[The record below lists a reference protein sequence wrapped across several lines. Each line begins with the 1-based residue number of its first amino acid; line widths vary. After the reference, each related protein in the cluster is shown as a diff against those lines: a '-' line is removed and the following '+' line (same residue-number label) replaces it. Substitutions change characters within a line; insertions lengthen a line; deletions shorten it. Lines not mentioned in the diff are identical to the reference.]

1 MSTFPLNDV
10 SHASSSSGLNLASPG
25 SSQFQPIVTAEKVV
39 LASFASSS
47 QASGNDPI
55 AHLLAQI
62 EALQTP
68 ESFASHAQN
77 VRSEIQAKRASLL
90 SEYQKICGDCFED
103 TESQI
108 HKSWMNFNLAESS
121 FNASSSI
128 PFDQTHPSDSGVETE
143 VYKAFMPFLQLDLAA
158 REIYQELID
167 LGSTYTS
174 DPTLDAVLKS
184 AREELIQSDAALCG
198 SHELDLSAPLPRA
211 RKKYQDALS
220 TSVDAAP
227 LKKKLDLLEK
237 QHAINVRNIYLFDQ
251 MLVAPFN
258 PTTTVAAI
266 AQRNIDKTILAIQSQ
281 ITEEQTRSS
290 FPDSSS
296 LSAVVTLQS
305 PQRSDLPSSDSV
317 ITPPSVTPKTES
329 RVEGAFDRTIEQTQ
343 QEENG
348 SGWGWPAVII
358 GTIVVV
364 PLAAFGAYHYFKNK
378 A

>member
-1 MSTFPLNDV
+1 MSTNPLSPTSEASCSNGSSFV
-10 SHASSSSGLNLASPG
+10 SSDA
-25 SSQFQPIVTAEKVV
+25 SQFQPIATTQKAVSV
-39 LASFASSS
+39 SFAPSF
-47 QASGNDPI
+47 QSGSNDPI

-62 EALQTP
+62 DALQTP
-68 ESFASHAQN
+68 ESFASHVQN
-77 VRSEIQAKRASLL
+77 VRSEVQAKRASLL

-103 TESQI
+103 AESQI
-108 HKSWMNFNLAESS
+108 HKLWTSFNLAESS
-121 FNASSSI
+121 FNATSSI
-128 PFDQTHPSDSGVETE
+128 PFDQKHPSDSGVETD

-174 DPTLDAVLKS
+174 DPMLDAALKS

-198 SHELDLSAPLPRA
+198 SHEQDLSAPLPRA

-227 LKKKLDLLEK
+227 LKKKLDILEK

-251 MLVAPFN
+251 MLAAPFN

-266 AQRNIDKTILAIQSQ
+266 AQRNIDKTVLAIQSQ

-290 FPDSSS
+290 FPPSSS
-296 LSAVVTLQS
+296 SSPLVTLHS
-305 PQRSDLPSSDSV
+305 PERSDLPSSNPV
-317 ITPPSVTPKTES
+317 ITPSSVTPNTES
-329 RVEGAFDRTIEQTQ
+329 RVQGAFDRTLEQTQ

-364 PLAAFGAYHYFKNK
+364 PVVAFGAYHYFKNK